1 MVEAANQRAR
11 RKLSFLS
18 SQSSQQPTF
27 SQFYSHNHSSN
38 YLQLALNNL
47 TQLIKESEQQII
59 DEQKSIVNDENRK
72 LNRIQNLQNDIHHV
86 QTSIDSLT
94 QEIEKLT
101 FDTYDM
107 LVRQSET
114 ALIRHNQILRESIE
128 HINQVLRKRSIVN
141 DSSSLEQLRKD
152 LSQQQEKLFLI
163 RNQMDI
169 DHNKLATNMS
179 ILRECQEQ
187 RNQLEHIKT
196 KKQVELQ
203 NIQHIQG
210 KSLVS
215 FSLMFSSL
223 IVDDI
228 VQKQLHLQ
236 KLQISIEQQTRVRNE
251 IQQLG
256 QSIEPRKELRREQ
269 STEPKEELDLLN
281 TRHLESV
288 TEIDEEDIVEAN
300 ERDSTHPDDGY
311 DYSFSKLTPYRE
323 KTNDVDGDINE

>member
-1 MVEAANQRAR
+1 MDEATNQRAR

-18 SQSSQQPTF
+18 TRHSQQQPSF

-47 TQLIKESEQQII
+47 TQLIKESEQELI
-59 DEQKSIVNDENRK
+59 DEQRSIINEQNQK
-72 LNRIQNLQNDIHHV
+72 FNRIEKLQNDINHV

-107 LVRQSET
+107 LVRQSEG
-114 ALIRHNQILRESIE
+114 ALIRHNQVLKESIE
-128 HINQVLRKRSIVN
+128 HINQVLRKRFIAN

-152 LSQQQEKLFLI
+152 LTHQQEKLFLI

-169 DHNKLATNMS
+169 DHNKLTTNMS

-196 KKQVELQ
+196 KKQVDLQ

-210 KSLVS
+210 K
-215 FSLMFSSL
+215 FSLFSSTL
-223 IVDDI
+223 IVC
-228 VQKQLHLQ
+228 
-236 KLQISIEQQTRVRNE
+236 VR
-251 IQQLG
+251 
-256 QSIEPRKELRREQ
+256 
-269 STEPKEELDLLN
+269 
-281 TRHLESV
+281 
-288 TEIDEEDIVEAN
+288 
-300 ERDSTHPDDGY
+300 
-311 DYSFSKLTPYRE
+311 
-323 KTNDVDGDINE
+323 